1 MKFFFGL
8 AVGAVGMW
16 AYRSGKLQ
24 GFMGRAP
31 EPVQDAFSR
40 ASDQVAQVTNNEQ
53 VRGFVS
59 KAQDKAQ
66 EIATPTASEISG
78 RPAEPLPTS
87 EPQAKS

>member
-16 AYRSGKLQ
+16 AYSSGKLQ

-40 ASDQVAQVTNNEQ
+40 ATDQVNQVANSDQ
-53 VRGFVS
+53 VRGFVA
-59 KAQDKAQ
+59 KTQDKAQ

-87 EPQAKS
+87 ESQNRS

>member
-8 AVGAVGMW
+8 AVGAAGMW

-31 EPVQDAFSR
+31 EPVQDAFNR
-40 ASDQVAQVTNNEQ
+40 ASDQASQFANNDQ
-53 VRGFVS
+53 VRGFVT

-66 EIATPTASEISG
+66 EIVTPTASEISG

-87 EPQAKS
+87 EPQPRP